1 MKELF
6 LLDPDVTYLNHGS
19 FGACPRRV
27 FERYQEWQ
35 RELEREPVDFLA
47 RERRFGGLLESAR
60 LELAAYLGADATN
73 LAFTPNASVGLN
85 AAARSLSLE
94 PGDEV
99 LVGDREYGGM
109 LRLWSFVAERTGALV
124 RAVPFEEL
132 VPGPKTRAIFCS
144 HVEWT
149 SGQVNDIAAVCE
161 PARDA
166 GVITIVDGAHAPGQI
181 ALDLESCGADV
192 YAGNCHKWLCAPKG
206 AGFLYARPAVQPM
219 IEPLVVSWDWED
231 GSGFAEQ
238 NRWQGTRDPSAHLTV
253 PAAIDFQAQH
263 DWPSVRDRCHA
274 LLERARDLLPLE
286 PLTEDFVQMLG
297 FAFDGPDPAGL
308 TKGLFD
314 EHRVEVP
321 VFETAGGWVLRV
333 SAQAYNDDADIDA
346 LVEALDSVG
355 VR

>member
-6 LLDPDVTYLNHGS
+6 LLDPDAYVPEPRL
-19 FGACPRRV
+19 FGGLPTAG

-60 LELAAYLGADATN
+60 LELAAYLGADATT
-73 LAFTPNASVGLN
+73 LAFTPNA
-85 AAARSLSLE
+85 RSPTPRPACSRSS
-94 PGDEV
+94 PATRCSSATV
-99 LVGDREYGGM
+99 SMRETATVVVRGGAH
-109 LRLWSFVAERTGALV
+109 RAPV
-124 RAVPFEEL
+124 RASRSRQP

-166 GVITIVDGAHAPGQI
+166 GVITIVYGARAGPDRTRSRVVRSRRLRRQLPQVVVRAEGRRLPVR
-181 ALDLESCGADV
+181 AARGAADDRT
-192 YAGNCHKWLCAPKG
+192 AGRL
-206 AGFLYARPAVQPM
+206 
-219 IEPLVVSWDWED
+219 WDWED

-238 NRWQGTRDPSAHLTV
+238 NRWQGTRVSAHWTV

-274 LLERARDLLPLE
+274 LRRARDLLPLE

-321 VFETAGGWVLRV
+321 VFETAGGWVLLGLGPGLQRRRRHRC
-333 SAQAYNDDADIDA
+333 AGRGA
-346 LVEALDSVG
+346 
-355 VR
+355 